1 MGQNEIRDKFTKIE
15 DASRDFSAVVTDIAD
30 ILENTIKHSIDKFKC
45 FCLHFTAEGQNQNF
59 FTPKEIEAIKSCT
72 SFYQLFS
79 ETNKLWR
86 WDSHRLLEMIIDRTK
101 SEEAAAKLRDYRQKI
116 DHQMKLKELAEAYQ
130 CSNEEPPP
138 GYKKMIAI
146 IDKDYA
152 KITLGEF
159 KEVEDFLSIH
169 FGDVPPAKRI
179 KPSNS
184 VYILWHI
191 PAAVVP
197 SLLKKA
203 YLAQE
208 SLLLMPILYIQIAK
222 VTIWD
227 KQWGL
232 SPQVSVI
239 VYAFIP
245 SSSLADG
252 SCFRLLVSFLG
263 VRFLN
268 QVLSSKF

>member
-1 MGQNEIRDKFTKIE
+1 VGQNEIRDKFTKIE

-138 GYKKMIAI
+138 GYKKMVAI
-146 IDKDYA
+146 VDKDYA
-152 KITLGEF
+152 TIVLEDCFKIDTYISECLGQFECTEYSESDSVKF
-159 KEVEDFLSIH
+159 VWIIPLDAAEELREKASKLKEAF
-169 FGDVPPAKRI
+169 
-179 KPSNS
+179 
-184 VYILWHI
+184 
-191 PAAVVP
+191 
-197 SLLKKA
+197 KKA
-203 YLAQE
+203 SFI
-208 SLLLMPILYIQIAK
+208 SLEIHE
-222 VTIWD
+222 VTIFNHRIPTLEVCMHICY
-227 KQWGL
+227 L
-232 SPQVSVI
+232 S
-239 VYAFIP
+239 
-245 SSSLADG
+245 
-252 SCFRLLVSFLG
+252 
-263 VRFLN
+263 
-268 QVLSSKF
+268 